1 VTYSVKTLTLAQI
14 YELQGLKSDALEIYK
29 EILKKDPKNS
39 EARVAIHRLSGIRRH
54 FKGVDEE
61 MKRFFVG
68 MDSDAEFAE
77 FERWLSKL

>member
-1 VTYSVKTLTLAQI
+1 MKTLTLAQI

-29 EILKKDPKNS
+29 EILKKDPKNG
-39 EARVAIHRLSGIRRH
+39 EARAAIHRLSGIRRH

-61 MKRFFVG
+61 MKRFFVE

>member
-1 VTYSVKTLTLAQI
+1 MKTLTLAQI

-29 EILKKDPKNS
+29 EILKKDPQNQ

-54 FKGVDEE
+54 FKGVNTQ
-61 MKRFFVG
+61 MKQFFIE
-68 MDSDAEFAE
+68 MDSEAEFAE